1 VRKGICDLRGM
12 SYKSLYLPK
21 YQTLQY
27 FGYVV
32 KVKHPQ
38 MFLFTLWFHVWFWS
52 WFPCDHIFNYLL
64 QMYKEPWLELT
75 TWNPWANLLALNIF
89 RDDWESQFVFMTSL
103 ICWKLNGYMQMDNY
117 FNRTF
122 LIFLK
127 TYLQ

>member
-1 VRKGICDLRGM
+1 
-12 SYKSLYLPK
+12 
-21 YQTLQY
+21 
-27 FGYVV
+27 
-32 KVKHPQ
+32 
-38 MFLFTLWFHVWFWS
+38 
-52 WFPCDHIFNYLL
+52 
-64 QMYKEPWLELT
+64 MYKEPWLELT

-122 LIFLK
+122 FIFLK